1 VLRIEL
7 FPCNVLLDYFMR
19 YTSVFKSW
27 PLIIFCYAAVAG
39 AGEMDNVQVKSVH
52 LGLVHPA
59 GVDVLGYSVEKELG
73 NGLYSFYTFG
83 FPALAA
89 MGFSY
94 YEQYGG
100 NGFTATAGV
109 GIGFILYG
117 SAAYQWQIGQRH
129 YLKFGAG
136 LGTGVSYNG
145 AYPVLSYEYRFAQ

>member
-1 VLRIEL
+1 
-7 FPCNVLLDYFMR
+7 MR
-19 YTSVFKSW
+19 FTTTFKSL
-27 PLIIFCYAAVAG
+27 PLILFCYAAVAV
-39 AGEMDNVQVKSVH
+39 AEEMDATSVQSFH

-59 GVDVLGYSVEKELG
+59 GVDVVGYSVEKKFS

-89 MGFSY
+89 MGFTY

-100 NGFTATAGV
+100 NGLTATAGV

-117 SAAYQWQIGQRH
+117 SAAYQWRIGQQH
-129 YLKFGAG
+129 FLKFGAG

-145 AYPVLSYEYRFAQ
+145 AFPVLSYEYRFEQ